1 MAFVSLGVTTL
12 RGKSLTATD
21 NACDVTSPR
30 APLAHPRR
38 PAPQMAFSSIDAPE
52 RAATLSESSVEQKAI
67 VIRAAYKHVFGNAY
81 LMDEE
86 RAELAVAESQFK
98 LGFSTTRDFIRALG
112 KSEAYRKRFFAR
124 SGPYK
129 FVQLNCKHFLGR
141 GPNTQEEM
149 SFHVRKL
156 IDEGYDA
163 EIDSYIDSDE
173 FEELFGEETV
183 PRFVFRGAY
192 TRNDNFNRMLVMRQ
206 HWDGCSTSTVSGST
220 APGKPIPGKMYTGW
234 GDSVRAIGGITR
246 GLPAGRWP
254 EAEEK
259 VASAPAN
266 PNAGTR
272 TRIKIAENLYQV
284 VETPGT
290 PGKDANPGWKA
301 ERLGPKRWNGVWY

>member
-1 MAFVSLGVTTL
+1 MAFVSLGVSAL
-12 RGKSLTATD
+12 RGKALTASD
-21 NACDVTSPR
+21 NACDVKSFRGPIAT
-30 APLAHPRR
+30 PRR
-38 PAPQMAFSSIDAPE
+38 PAPQMTFSSIDTPE
-52 RAATLSESSVEQKAI
+52 RAATLSESSVEMKDI

-81 LMDEE
+81 LMEEE
-86 RAELAVAESQFK
+86 RAELAKAESEFK
-98 LGFSTTRDFIRALG
+98 LGFSTTREFIRAMG

-124 SGPYK
+124 SGPYQ

-141 GPNTQEEM
+141 APNTQEEL
-149 SFHVRKL
+149 SFHVQKL
-156 IDEGYDA
+156 INDGYDA
-163 EIDSYIDSDE
+163 EIDSYVDSDE
-173 FEELFGEETV
+173 FESLFGEDSV
-183 PRFVFRGAY
+183 PRFVFKGGY
-192 TRNDNFNRMLVMRQ
+192 PKNDNFNRMLVMRQ

-220 APGKPIPGKMYTGW
+220 APGAPIPGQMYTSW
-234 GDSVRAIGGITR
+234 GDSVRAIGGISR

-259 VASAPAN
+259 APSGPAN

-290 PGKDANPGWKA
+290 PGKDANPGWKK